1 MEQKIVDLSLER
13 LQELATH
20 LELVVDG
27 DGKLKVLRHVRRKLE
42 ERIDSAEDKLS
53 VVTDILEFIGTPNT
67 EAAQVDEYAQAKDEL
82 QRMQDEFKK
91 TLELQQKQIDEATA
105 KLSSITQSKNVAEQE
120 TVSNTSNNMSN
131 TDSILRREF
140 KIVGSIGGEKDKLSY
155 VGLMRQIES
164 GTAKGFVFLSM
175 FSCFSCSTVRRLR
188 ECGEGKEKY
197 VPKTAQDTT
206 QRLAALR
213 LLMRNVTLTG
223 GIKAYIIPSSD
234 PHQDQNNILHDFE
247 AKAEQTEYVAAH
259 HKRREFIT
267 GFTGSRGTAIVTQH
281 KAAMWTD
288 GRYFVQA
295 NMELDCNWTLMKE
308 GIITTPG
315 YGQWL
320 KMV

>member
-120 TVSNTSNNMSN
+120 TAMYPSPA
-131 TDSILRREF
+131 
-140 KIVGSIGGEKDKLSY
+140 GAQGGGAQGG
-155 VGLMRQIES
+155 VAQGG
-164 GTAKGFVFLSM
+164 GT
-175 FSCFSCSTVRRLR
+175 
-188 ECGEGKEKY
+188 
-197 VPKTAQDTT
+197 
-206 QRLAALR
+206 
-213 LLMRNVTLTG
+213 
-223 GIKAYIIPSSD
+223 
-234 PHQDQNNILHDFE
+234 HD
-247 AKAEQTEYVAAH
+247 V
-259 HKRREFIT
+259 
-267 GFTGSRGTAIVTQH
+267 H
-281 KAAMWTD
+281 KAP
-288 GRYFVQA
+288 YFQ
-295 NMELDCNWTLMKE
+295 TQS
-308 GIITTPG
+308 TPPA
-315 YGQWL
+315 YL
-320 KMV
+320 A